1 MPNKIE
7 PFDLIT
13 LDPEKLLYEA
23 PLIKRATAGEFAFAV
38 VQDSGD
44 EYDENDIE
52 QQTTDIYKKGSSPL
66 RWLVLIL
73 ALILAW
79 GPYYAYDNPAA
90 TQLALRDSFGVPE
103 VLNAGST
110 SLQNE
115 TFDEFNTKF
124 SLLYSVYS
132 IPNTVWPMFAGAL
145 VDRFG
150 VNPSNLVATST
161 ALAGVV
167 IVTGGIATHD
177 WTVTFAGRAIF
188 GLGTELMCISARMLV
203 ADWFLVPESIQS
215 GSGSQSQQQQ
225 KAKGQAAFA
234 MGFLLAN
241 GRLASVANDAI
252 SGLFDGE
259 HVVIAYYVSCGF
271 SSLAVLAAVC
281 AWFVDKTYERSIESR
296 LGITQAMLKR
306 RAQQKLISEQSRS
319 RKSLNNDIDQTE
331 KPSLGGCCE
340 MLYTISTFRYA
351 FWLLCL
357 LCLFGY
363 TSVVSFNNVAESF
376 LQARYIAA
384 GETGSSIESI
394 NIAMS
399 TLFLS
404 AAAVAAVAGGFVDR
418 ASIRS
423 VFMIV
428 ASIVILG
435 AHATLALTTY
445 GSPVPEI
452 LFTFLGSSFAV
463 FAAAL
468 WPSVPFFVPKSQ
480 LGLAYGLMGATQN
493 LGLVLVPVFVSFVQP
508 PNAPTVCGSGYFCV
522 EILFGSLGG
531 FAWILSVLCL
541 FEEIK
546 VKKEISADAELKI
559 EKEEYEKNLA
569 EKLYEPVITASNK
582 YKEDNDDDD

>member
-1 MPNKIE
+1 MPPKIE
-7 PFDLIT
+7 PFDVEIN
-13 LDPEKLLYEA
+13 PEKFLLDA

-38 VQDSGD
+38 VQDNGED
-44 EYDENDIE
+44 EDDLNSPELFA
-52 QQTTDIYKKGSSPL
+52 DIYKKGSSPL
-66 RWLVLIL
+66 RWLVLLL
-73 ALILAW
+73 ALVLAW

-90 TQLALRDSFGVPE
+90 TQLALRDSFGVPD
-103 VLNAGST
+103 VLNAGNT
-110 SLQNE
+110 LAQNE
-115 TFDEFNTKF
+115 TFAQFNTKF

-150 VNPSNLVATST
+150 VNPSNIAATTT

-167 IVTGGIATHD
+167 IVTGGIASHN

-203 ADWFLVPESIQS
+203 ADWFLVSETA
-215 GSGSQSQQQQ
+215 GSQQDQ

-252 SGLFDGE
+252 SGLFDGT

-271 SSLAVLAAVC
+271 SILAVLAALC
-281 AWFVDKTYERSIESR
+281 AWIVDRSYERSVESR
-296 LGITQAMLKR
+296 LGLSQSMLKR
-306 RAQQKLISEQSRS
+306 RSNREQTNEDSPHS
-319 RKSLNNDIDQTE
+319 INSLSNNNNNNNKKKTKDSS
-331 KPSLGGCCE
+331 SLGGC
-340 MLYTISTFRYA
+340 LDVLQTILSFRYA

-384 GETGSSIESI
+384 GESGSSIESI

-418 ASIRS
+418 ASLRS

-428 ASIVILG
+428 ASVVILG
-435 AHATLALTTY
+435 AHVTLALTSY

-452 LFTFLGSSFAV
+452 LFTFLGASFAV

-480 LGLAYGLMGATQN
+480 LGLAYGIMGATQN
-493 LGLVLVPVFVSFVQP
+493 LGLVLVPLFVSFVQP
-508 PNAPTVCGSGYFCV
+508 PNAPPFCGTGYFCV
-522 EILFGSLGG
+522 EIVFGSLGG
-531 FAWILSVLCL
+531 AAWILSVLCL

-546 VKKEISADAELKI
+546 VKKEVALAIEVNAERAAYEADLLEKEYVPASSSAEL
-559 EKEEYEKNLA
+559 
-569 EKLYEPVITASNK
+569 V
-582 YKEDNDDDD
+582 NDDDYE

>member
-1 MPNKIE
+1 MSPKIE
-7 PFDLIT
+7 PFEVEVN
-13 LDPEKLLYEA
+13 PEKILLDA
-23 PLIKRATAGEFAFAV
+23 PFIKRPTAGEFAFAV
-38 VQDSGD
+38 IQDSEDDDD
-44 EYDENDIE
+44 EDNNSYLFA
-52 QQTTDIYKKGSSPL
+52 DIYKKGSSPL
-66 RWLVLIL
+66 RWLVLLL
-73 ALILAW
+73 ALVLAW

-90 TQLALRDSFGVPE
+90 TQLALRDSFGVPD
-103 VLNAGST
+103 VLDAGST
-110 SLQNE
+110 LAQNE
-115 TFDEFNTKF
+115 TFAEFNTKF

-150 VNPSNLVATST
+150 VNPSNLAATTT

-167 IVTGGIATHD
+167 IVTGGIASHD
-177 WTVTFAGRAIF
+177 WSITFAGRALF

-203 ADWFLVPESIQS
+203 ADWFLVSEI
-215 GSGSQSQQQQ
+215 SGSQQQL

-252 SGLFDGE
+252 SGLFDGP
-259 HVVIAYYVSCGF
+259 HVVIAYYISCGF
-271 SSLAVLAAVC
+271 SVLAVLAAIC
-281 AWFVDKTYERSIESR
+281 AWILDRSYERLVDSR
-296 LGITQAMLKR
+296 LGLTQSMLKK
-306 RAQQKLISEQSRS
+306 RAYHK
-319 RKSLNNDIDQTE
+319 RKEGESPRPLNSLNSNINNGVNIKE
-331 KPSLGGCCE
+331 SSASGGF
-340 MLYTISTFRYA
+340 LNVILTLSSFPFA

-404 AAAVAAVAGGFVDR
+404 AAVVAAIAGGFVDR
-418 ASIRS
+418 ASLRS
-423 VFMIV
+423 VFMIA
-428 ASIVILG
+428 ASIVIVG

-445 GSPVPEI
+445 GSPVPEV
-452 LFTFLGSSFAV
+452 LFTLLGSSFAV

-480 LGLAYGLMGATQN
+480 LGLAYGIMGATQN
-493 LGLVLVPVFVSFVQP
+493 LGLVLVPLFVSFVQP
-508 PNAPTVCGSGYFCV
+508 PNAPAVCGTGYLCV
-522 EILFGSLGG
+522 EILFSSLGG
-531 FAWILSVLCL
+531 AAWILSILCL
-541 FEEIK
+541 FEEMK
-546 VKKEISADAELKI
+546 VKKVVASSEISESLLQ
-559 EKEEYEKNLA
+559 KEEGKENVANLSSTYN
-569 EKLYEPVITASNK
+569 E
-582 YKEDNDDDD
+582 NDDYNNDD